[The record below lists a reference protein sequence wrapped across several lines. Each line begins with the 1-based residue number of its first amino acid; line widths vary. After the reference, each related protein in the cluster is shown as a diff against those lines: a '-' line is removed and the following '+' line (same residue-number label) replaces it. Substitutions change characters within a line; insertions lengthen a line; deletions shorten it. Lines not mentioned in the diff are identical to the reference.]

1 MSRFNRCLRRTGL
14 TLGLGL
20 ATSSACAQW
29 AVIDQANL
37 AANQEGFYNQLQQTI
52 QQLLTEKAQLEQLMS
67 KISGLHFGIN
77 LGNQS
82 LQPVSDASR
91 DQLIQMNC
99 QGESGG
105 IIGSA
110 VNALTS
116 LASQSIRQSQQQ
128 ICAQIV
134 IAQVDKYNITVTMLN
149 EVQKYNTVFDQV
161 SDIIDEVDT
170 LADAGRA
177 HTQAQ
182 TYSNA
187 LTTEM
192 ANWRA
197 QMEADD
203 AIIRTLEDQQSMLAR
218 AALNGGGG
226 GSVAGSAL
234 NAVFGNL

>member
-14 TLGLGL
+14 ALGLGL
-20 ATSSACAQW
+20 AASSACAQW
-29 AVIDQANL
+29 AVIDQTNL

-67 KISGLHFGIN
+67 KISGLHLGIN

-82 LQPVSDASR
+82 LQPVGDASR

-99 QGESGG
+99 QSGSGG
-105 IIGSA
+105 ILGSA

-134 IAQVDKYNITVTMLN
+134 IAQVDKYNKTVTMLN

-161 SDIIDEVDT
+161 SDIIDDVNT
-170 LADAGRA
+170 LADSGRA

-218 AALNGGGG
+218 TAVNGGGG
-226 GSVAGSAL
+226 SGIGSAIGGVL
-234 NAVFGNL
+234 GGAP